1 MFADPYPFFFQ
12 RAGSTDD
19 AVFLQGILEGIADIE
34 ARCFALLV
42 EEGCTPVSRVLT
54 CGGGSKNQKWTEMRR
69 RRLGVEV
76 EAAAEVEAAFGSARL
91 ARRSVAGE

>member
-1 MFADPYPFFFQ
+1 M
-12 RAGSTDD
+12 
-19 AVFLQGILEGIADIE
+19 LEGIADIE

-76 EAAAEVEAAFGSARL
+76 DT
-91 ARRSVAGE
+91 

>member
-1 MFADPYPFFFQ
+1 MLTLILFFFQ

-19 AVFLQGILEGIADIE
+19 AAFLQGILEGIADIE

-76 EAAAEVEAAFGSARL
+76 EASFGSASL

>member
-1 MFADPYPFFFQ
+1 M
-12 RAGSTDD
+12 
-19 AVFLQGILEGIADIE
+19 
-34 ARCFALLV
+34 

-69 RRLGVEV
+69 RRVEV